1 MLEGGV
7 RVLIY
12 AGDVDFI
19 CNWIGNKA
27 WTKALPWSGHAQ
39 FAAQED
45 KDWYYTD
52 ATSPSTPAKVGGL
65 ARTAKAAAGEGS
77 LTFLQVYEAGHMVPM
92 DQPAAALA
100 LLNGFLNNKP
110 FY

>member
-1 MLEGGV
+1 M

-27 WTKALPWSGHAQ
+27 WTKALPWTGARAFSAEADHTWFYASSS
-39 FAAQED
+39 D
-45 KDWYYTD
+45 S
-52 ATSPSTPAKVGGL
+52 ATVGGL

-77 LTFLQVYEAGHMVPM
+77 LTFLQVYEAGHMVSDCNQSVVDMMNCAPSVVC
-92 DQPAAALA
+92 
-100 LLNGFLNNKP
+100 FI
-110 FY
+110 

>member
-1 MLEGGV
+1 MLEAGV

-27 WTKALPWSGHAQ
+27 WTKALPWSGHTAFEAETDQ
-39 FAAQED
+39 S
-45 KDWYYTD
+45 WLYTD
-52 ATSPSTPAKVGGL
+52 SQNAAEPAKVGGL

>member
-1 MLEGGV
+1 M
-7 RVLIY
+7 
-12 AGDVDFI
+12 
-19 CNWIGNKA
+19 
-27 WTKALPWSGHAQ
+27 
-39 FAAQED
+39 
-45 KDWYYTD
+45 
-52 ATSPSTPAKVGGL
+52 
-65 ARTAKAAAGEGS
+65 ARTAPAKEGAGS

>member
-27 WTKALPWSGHAQ
+27 WTKELPWTGHESYVAETDHTW
-39 FAAQED
+39 F
-45 KDWYYTD
+45 YTPD
-52 ATSPSTPAKVGGL
+52 ATSPAVAGGA

-100 LLNGFLNNKP
+100 LLNTFLTNKA

>member
-1 MLEGGV
+1 MAGG
-7 RVLIY
+7 
-12 AGDVDFI
+12 A
-19 CNWIGNKA
+19 
-27 WTKALPWSGHAQ
+27 
-39 FAAQED
+39 
-45 KDWYYTD
+45 
-52 ATSPSTPAKVGGL
+52 
-65 ARTAKAAAGEGS
+65 ARTAHAASGEGS